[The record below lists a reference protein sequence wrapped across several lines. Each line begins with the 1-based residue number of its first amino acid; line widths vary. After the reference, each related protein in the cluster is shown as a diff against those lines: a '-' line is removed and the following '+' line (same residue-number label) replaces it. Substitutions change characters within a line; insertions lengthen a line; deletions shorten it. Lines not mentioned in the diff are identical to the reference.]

1 MGEAAV
7 SVALRELLLESGALR
22 EGHFQLSSGL
32 HSSGYVQCALLL
44 ESPARAR
51 RVGKWLAERLAAY
64 RVDSVL
70 SPALGGVI
78 IGHETA
84 AALEVPFRFVERRE
98 GELTLRRGFRLA
110 AGERVVVVEDV
121 VTTGK
126 STREAAEVARRLG
139 AEVVAVGAIID
150 RGAGDA
156 FTVPFEALLRLDL
169 PTWEPGACHL
179 CAAGSSAESPGSR
192 R

>member
-1 MGEAAV
+1 MGEAEV

-51 RVGKWLAERLAAY
+51 RVGEWLAERLAAY

-150 RGAGDA
+150 RGARDA
-156 FTVPFEALLRLDL
+156 FSVPFEALLRLDL
-169 PTWEPGACHL
+169 PTWEPGECHL

>member
-1 MGEAAV
+1 MGDTDV
-7 SVALRELLLESGALR
+7 SVALRDLLRESGALR
-22 EGHFQLSSGL
+22 EGHFLLSSGL

-51 RVGKWLAERLAAY
+51 RVGEWLAERLAAY
-64 RVDSVL
+64 RADSVL

-84 AALEVPFRFVERRE
+84 VALGVPFRFVERRE
-98 GELTLRRGFRLA
+98 GEFTLRRGFRLA

-126 STREAAEVARRLG
+126 STDRKS
-139 AEVVAVGAIID
+139 VV
-150 RGAGDA
+150 
-156 FTVPFEALLRLDL
+156 
-169 PTWEPGACHL
+169 
-179 CAAGSSAESPGSR
+179 
-192 R
+192 